1 MSMAK
6 TNNIYIKK
14 ARQKR
19 RNKKIFILIIFIMIS
34 IGIFVTKT
42 NTFKIDDIQCTG
54 DVLVTKD
61 YVLSNLDHIKGENIF
76 FVTKHSIKE
85 MLKANPYIK
94 DVEISKEL
102 PRKLVVNVHEKK
114 GLYYIY
120 DGSNYNIISSELV
133 LLEKVDSIDD
143 KILVELKGIDISDKK
158 IGERVSDDSRI
169 EKLLEEFYKE
179 EEVIKN
185 KNEDFTI
192 KSVDISDLSNINVYL
207 NDILVRLGRD
217 ENIRQKM
224 SNAINTYKSGYV
236 TEYIDASSKGTP
248 DFK

>member
-1 MSMAK
+1 MVK
-6 TNNIYIKK
+6 TENIYIKK

-19 RNKKIFILIIFIMIS
+19 IMKKTFILIIFIMIS
-34 IGIFVTKT
+34 VGIFVIKT

-54 DVLVTKD
+54 DVLVTEE
-61 YVLSNLDHIKGENIF
+61 YVLSTLEQIKGENIF
-76 FVTKHSIKE
+76 FVTKHRVNEI
-85 MLKANPYIK
+85 LKSNPYINGI
-94 DVEISKEL
+94 DISKEL
-102 PRKLVVNVHEKK
+102 PRKLIVNVHEKK

-120 DGSNYNIISSELV
+120 DGLNYNIISSELV
-133 LLEKVDSIDD
+133 LLEKVESIDD
-143 KILVELKGIDISDKK
+143 KILVELNGIDISEKK
-158 IGERVSDDSRI
+158 IGEKVSDDNRI
-169 EKLLEEFYKE
+169 EQLLEEFYKE

-192 KSVDISDLSNINVYL
+192 KSVDISDLSNIKVYL

-224 SNAINTYKSGYV
+224 SNAIHIYKSGYV
-236 TEYIDASSKGTP
+236 SEYIDASSNGTP